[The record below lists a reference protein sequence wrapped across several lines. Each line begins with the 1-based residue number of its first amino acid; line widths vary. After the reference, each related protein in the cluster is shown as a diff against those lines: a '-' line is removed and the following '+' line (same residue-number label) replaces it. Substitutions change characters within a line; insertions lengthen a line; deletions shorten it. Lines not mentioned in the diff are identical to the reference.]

1 MTEWTGTTIM
11 KSNKIGY
18 FLHEGITSIFNHG
31 FMSFASVCVII
42 ACLLIMGSFSLVA
55 INVNNIIGVLEND
68 NQILAFVDSSYST
81 EDAMAL
87 KAQIESV
94 DNVAS
99 ADFVSR
105 DTAFEEFAG
114 QYDDTDFLEDLDSE
128 FLRDR
133 YIVYLDDISLMAQT
147 QEALLAVPGIADVN
161 AHLEIAQ
168 GFTTIRNV
176 VSVISIIL
184 AAILFVVSLF
194 IMSNTIKLTTF
205 ERREEIAIMKMVG
218 ATSAFIRWPFVVE
231 GLFLGIVGAFIAYVA
246 QWGIYTLIEDKIIS
260 SSGLSFMEV
269 IDFHVIAIPL
279 LIAFTVV
286 GLCVGVIGSL
296 VAIKNYLKV

>member
-1 MTEWTGTTIM
+1 M

-42 ACLLIMGSFSLVA
+42 ACLLIMGSFSLVS

-246 QWGIYTLIEDKIIS
+246 QWGIYTLIEDRIIS
-260 SSGLSFMEV
+260 SSGLAFMEV

>member
-246 QWGIYTLIEDKIIS
+246 QWGIYTLIEDRIIS
-260 SSGLSFMEV
+260 SSGLAFMEV